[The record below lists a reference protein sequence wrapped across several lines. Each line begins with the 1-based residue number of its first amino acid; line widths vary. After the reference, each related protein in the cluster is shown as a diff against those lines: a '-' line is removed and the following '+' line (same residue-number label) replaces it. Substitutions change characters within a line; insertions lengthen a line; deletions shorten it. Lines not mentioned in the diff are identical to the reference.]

1 MITLKKIRTLK
12 DRTQLRKAA
21 LLMYRESEQR
31 GLDDDYLEGLRNI
44 VLSSHVLMQS
54 DKPGLDALFS
64 SYLASRDPLCAKDIY
79 YMLLRLLGEE
89 PAEWDFV
96 TEDGRLDAS
105 GRTVLPHSLFLDR
118 IRSPYNIGAIFRSA
132 ESFGVEH
139 IYLRQ
144 GCGDVHSPRC
154 MRTSR
159 GAVDIIP
166 YTENCDL
173 SVLEGRTVFALET
186 GGQSLSDFAF
196 PESAVCVIGS
206 EEDGVSP
213 DCLKYCQN
221 RVSIEM
227 MGAKASI
234 NVSVAAG
241 ILLYSWAQ
249 SDSALFPALV

>member
-1 MITLKKIRTLK
+1 MMITLKKIRTLK

-31 GLDDDYLEGLRNI
+31 GLDDDYLEGLRSI
-44 VLSSHVLMQS
+44 ALSSPVLTQS
-54 DKPGLDALFS
+54 DKSGLDALFS

-96 TEDGRLDAS
+96 TEDGHLDAS

-144 GCGDVHSPRC
+144 GCGDVHSPRW
-154 MRTSR
+154 T
-159 GAVDIIP
+159 A
-166 YTENCDL
+166 
-173 SVLEGRTVFALET
+173 
-186 GGQSLSDFAF
+186 
-196 PESAVCVIGS
+196 
-206 EEDGVSP
+206 
-213 DCLKYCQN
+213 
-221 RVSIEM
+221 
-227 MGAKASI
+227 
-234 NVSVAAG
+234 
-241 ILLYSWAQ
+241 
-249 SDSALFPALV
+249 SALTA

>member
-31 GLDDDYLEGLRNI
+31 RLDDDYLEGLRSI
-44 VLSSHVLMQS
+44 VLSSPVLAQS
-54 DKPGLDALFS
+54 DKSGLDALFS

-132 ESFGVEH
+132 ESSARYSEA
-139 IYLRQ
+139 LRA
-144 GCGDVHSPRC
+144 SALSTF
-154 MRTSR
+154 TS
-159 GAVDIIP
+159 
-166 YTENCDL
+166 
-173 SVLEGRTVFALET
+173 GR
-186 GGQSLSDFAF
+186 
-196 PESAVCVIGS
+196 
-206 EEDGVSP
+206 
-213 DCLKYCQN
+213 
-221 RVSIEM
+221 
-227 MGAKASI
+227 
-234 NVSVAAG
+234 AAG
-241 ILLYSWAQ
+241 MCTRRAACAPHAVLWT
-249 SDSALFPALV
+249 